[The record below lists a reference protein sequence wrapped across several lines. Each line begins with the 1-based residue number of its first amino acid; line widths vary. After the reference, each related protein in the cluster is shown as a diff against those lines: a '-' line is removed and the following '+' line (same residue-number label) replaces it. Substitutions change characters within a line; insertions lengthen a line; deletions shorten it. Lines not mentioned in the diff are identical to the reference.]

1 MGYLLRQN
9 SKLQGS
15 TNHFTVDICAVS
27 CIKYLGIFT
36 VHIRYVS
43 MSVFVP
49 QHESSLSEV
58 LSENL
63 RENSHISTCYHW
75 FMMVCPSQIAS
86 EIGLHHVV
94 VSWVVGLPPVFIHWW
109 GTPHWGFPCFL
120 WGLMIPQRR
129 EIAANARPPF
139 LRLRIQNWFWREEKS
154 PKSIKKGGPLA
165 TGGHR
170 LQTLWHLPNH
180 WTFSK
185 AGETLCSQLGN
196 YGGLRAAHSYTTW
209 SLPWGFHQLDLLKMV
224 IFPIGNPLLGESIV
238 FFSLFFHAFLKQIQ
252 DQGELKKVKVQPNV
266 QEVYT
271 VYTWNHMAS
280 NVHLLAKV
288 QGIQGAME
296 SPYYKEQIEFWIG
309 IWWHGHRWYRM
320 II

>member
-94 VSWVVGLPPVFIHWW
+94 VSWVTGLPPVFIHWW

-129 EIAANARPPF
+129 GIAANARPPF
-139 LRLRIQNWFWREEKS
+139 LRLRIQNRFQHEEKS
-154 PKSIKKGGPLA
+154 PKSLQKGGPPRNGRPQATNPVARAKPLDFLQSWWNFMLA
-165 TGGHR
+165 AWQLWWAAAQR
-170 LQTLWHLPNH
+170 LHNLISSMRGKISSICWWL
-180 WTFSK
+180 FSRL
-185 AGETLCSQLGN
+185 EIHYLGN
-196 YGGLRAAHSYTTW
+196 L
-209 SLPWGFHQLDLLKMV
+209 
-224 IFPIGNPLLGESIV
+224 
-238 FFSLFFHAFLKQIQ
+238 
-252 DQGELKKVKVQPNV
+252 
-266 QEVYT
+266 
-271 VYTWNHMAS
+271 
-280 NVHLLAKV
+280 
-288 QGIQGAME
+288 
-296 SPYYKEQIEFWIG
+296 
-309 IWWHGHRWYRM
+309 
-320 II
+320 